1 MRVMLRATPALSTT
15 KAHRHGSPVTLEGR
29 RFEAPCPVDEETNMT
44 IQVGDHL
51 PQVTFRVNGPEGPE
65 AKTTDD
71 LFKGRRV
78 VLVGVPG
85 AFTPSCHRN
94 HLPGFVAHKDE
105 ILSRGVD
112 AIAVTSVNDVFVL
125 NAWKKESS
133 AEGIEFL
140 ADGNAEFAKATG
152 LDMDGTGF
160 GLGPRSKRY
169 SMLVDDGVV
178 RVLHLE
184 EVPVKTEI
192 SGAEALLKVI

>member
-1 MRVMLRATPALSTT
+1 
-15 KAHRHGSPVTLEGR
+15 
-29 RFEAPCPVDEETNMT
+29 MT

-51 PQVTFRVNGPEGPE
+51 PQVTFRVSGPEGPQ

-78 VLVGVPG
+78 VLIGVPG

-94 HLPGFVAHKDE
+94 HLPGYVANRDA
-105 ILSRGVD
+105 ILARGID

-125 NAWKKESS
+125 NAWQQQSG

-140 ADGNAEFAKATG
+140 ADGNAEFVKATG
-152 LDMDGTGF
+152 LEMDGTGF
-160 GLGPRSKRY
+160 GLGIRSQRY
-169 SMLVDDGVV
+169 AMLVDDGVV
-178 RVLHLE
+178 RVLNIE
-184 EVPVKTEI
+184 DTPSKAEI

>member
-1 MRVMLRATPALSTT
+1 M
-15 KAHRHGSPVTLEGR
+15 
-29 RFEAPCPVDEETNMT
+29 

-51 PQVTFRVNGPEGPE
+51 PQATFRVNGPDGPQ

-71 LFKGRRV
+71 VFKGRRV

-94 HLPGFVAHKDE
+94 HLPGFVANRE
-105 ILSRGVD
+105 QILARGVD

-125 NAWKKESS
+125 DAWAKASG

-140 ADGNAEFAKATG
+140 ADGNADFAKAAG
-152 LDMDGTGF
+152 LEMDGTGF
-160 GLGPRSKRY
+160 GLGIRSKRY
-169 SMLVDDGVV
+169 AALIDDGVV
-178 RVLHLE
+178 RVLNIE
-184 EVPVKTEI
+184 ENPSKAEA